1 MKNNT
6 RKNKNKGYNNKYLS
20 KKKTNKYVGGN
31 NINDINNINNIDQI
45 NKQIEQEN
53 IDTQNKFL
61 PSTNIMDSKLLDKA
75 SNLAENLGVK
85 TIESIG
91 NNLGL
96 DLTNKEQ
103 VNQKLNQI
111 KETISDPQNIQ
122 QLKEIISNAAQVGA
136 VGIEAAKPFLDPLIN
151 TTIEKTKNAASKI
164 GEAGVKI
171 ALNTATQIPGIGVVV
186 GSVRSLS
193 NAGEA
198 GIAALNAGNE
208 IIKTASNTLNA
219 TTKNFNR
226 LMKEKGQLLERTQKS
241 MNNFLNPINSMNQI
255 NPINPINP
263 IKNNTIKNYNNYNQ
277 NKGLKGGKNKN
288 KTRKFKNFKN

>member
-6 RKNKNKGYNNKYLS
+6 RKNKNKSYNHKYLS
-20 KKKTNKYVGGN
+20 KKKTNKYIGGN
-31 NINDINNINNIDQI
+31 NINDINNIDQISEI

-53 IDTQNKFL
+53 TNTQNKLL
-61 PSTNIMDSKLLDKA
+61 PSTNIMDYELLDKA
-75 SNLAENLGVK
+75 SDLAENLGVK

-91 NNLGL
+91 NNLGI
-96 DLTNKEQ
+96 DLTNKDQ
-103 VNQKLNQI
+103 INQKLNQI

-122 QLKEIISNAAQVGA
+122 QVKEIISNVAQVGA

-151 TTIEKTKNAASKI
+151 TTIEKTKDAASKI

-171 ALNTATQIPGIGVVV
+171 ALNTATEIPGIGVVV
-186 GSVRSLS
+186 GSIRSLS

-219 TTKNFNR
+219 STKNFNR
-226 LMKEKGQLLERTQKS
+226 LMKEKGQLLERTQNS
-241 MNNFLNPINSMNQI
+241 INNFLNPL
-255 NPINPINP
+255 NPLNP
-263 IKNNTIKNYNNYNQ
+263 IKNNTIKNYNNYKQNYNQ

-288 KTRKFKNFKN
+288 KTRKLKIKN